1 MFISSRFFVI
11 VVVTYVALVFSLE
24 EATPAGPVDEIK
36 TNIVKVKQL
45 QSEPQSQQLRE
56 SNKLRGSRE
65 EGGKRSNSNADPNMG
80 HQRTERTNSKIDPS
94 ARQGL
99 PSVRKP
105 EPAGEMDML
114 ALQKQMRTTQKRTE
128 MENKKSFNSESAK
141 QQKSGVGA
149 SVSKDSVIETAAPMP
164 KKPSSRRSMKEQ
176 LQNNGKNADEKN
188 LKGDKVLRRMGDIS
202 SGDND
207 HIATGWV
214 GLQAMTAF
222 FVIIAAVGFALFIR
236 PMTNSRSGYQ
246 PL

>member
-1 MFISSRFFVI
+1 MMFVSFRFFAI

-24 EATPAGPVDEIK
+24 EATPAGPAEEMK

-45 QSEPQSQQLRE
+45 QSESQRE
-56 SNKLRGSRE
+56 PNKLRGSRE
-65 EGGKRSNSNADPNMG
+65 EGGKRSKLNADPNMG
-80 HQRTERTNSKIDPS
+80 HQRTERTNSKIDAS

-105 EPAGEMDML
+105 ELAGEMDML

-128 MENKKSFNSESAK
+128 MENKKSVNSESTK
-141 QQKSGVGA
+141 QQKSGVGT
-149 SVSKDSVIETAAPMP
+149 SVSKDSVSETAAPMP
-164 KKPSSRRSMKEQ
+164 KKPSSRRRMKEQ
-176 LQNNGKNADEKN
+176 FQNNGNNADVKN
-188 LKGDKVLRRMGDIS
+188 VKGDKVLRRMGDIS